1 MNAERK
7 FERMSEVMNQERAD
21 DLAALLF
28 GVQKHC
34 RDNYTNGWCD
44 LVVETMTDD
53 ELREVI
59 KGARTLRGAIKKAR
73 SHFSAYSEQRRAVQ
87 NEIF

>member
-1 MNAERK
+1 MTNE
-7 FERMSEVMNQERAD
+7 QAD
-21 DLAALLF
+21 DLAAFLF

-34 RDNYTNGWCD
+34 RDNYNNGWCD

-53 ELREVI
+53 ELRDVI
-59 KGARTLRGAIKKAR
+59 KGARTLKGAIKKAR
-73 SHFSAYSEQRRAVQ
+73 KHFVDYAEQRRAVQ